1 MEIMKTKTMTVLLS
15 AVALAS
21 LPSSA
26 VEVDNVPDLINK
38 LKELNGTAGAVIG
51 LKEGDYHLPDE
62 AMDTDESYYGQ
73 STLLINKVKLVGL
86 GAKPEDVKLIGAG
99 NLRVIRSSGSATWIE
114 NLMITNGN
122 ATVKYK
128 TCDGSVRG
136 GGVIGSGTVT
146 NCIIV
151 GCSADFGG
159 GLSEDIYARAS
170 TIRGNSAKSGGGG
183 VNKCYSYGCTICD
196 NESSSHGGGI
206 YAPKALNDCLIASNS
221 VGSTSYGGGAYSV
234 KAATNCIFVG
244 NSAGYGGGA
253 GNHSSV
259 GPGGYALVNCALS
272 NNWSTGSSSGGG
284 GAYRYTLR
292 DCKVVGNWTEKAPGG
307 GAAFCHLYNCAVMF
321 NLAKGGSSG
330 GAHLGDA
337 SDNLIV
343 SNCFIYANMCS
354 NSLANAKG
362 GGVSGKGGTVIDSDI
377 VGNCAWATTGANR
390 TGSGGGAAEVKLVG
404 CRVHD
409 NYADSYGG
417 GVYECAARDCS
428 IYNNAAADA
437 AGGPNAYNAS
447 LNGCNI
453 ADASVAY
460 GSAVNSVFRDVR
472 EGTAVVLTNNPHK
485 ADFSCTQAKGV
496 WSAYPNATNC
506 LFVGNSFEQN
516 LFTSGGSQISALVN
530 CTIVSNVCRYT
541 FAYFKN
547 VASPLRVVNCVFFGN
562 LTPQNQSRDIYP
574 NGNTTDSSSIRF
586 SNVIYGVAREDM
598 NFDDWTDPADRGTI
612 WQFGA
617 NGIATTPKFSGLPG
631 APLEPKTSSP
641 LVGRG
646 KVMDWMALAY
656 DIRGSADGGKYQRLR
671 DGKCDLGAYQCWLD
685 RSGLMLLVR

>member
-1 MEIMKTKTMTVLLS
+1 MKTKTMTVLLS

-26 VEVDNVPDLINK
+26 VEVDNVPDLISE
-38 LKELNGTAGAVIG
+38 LKKLNGTTGAVIG
-51 LKEGDYHLPDE
+51 LKKGDYHLPDE
-62 AMDTDESYYGQ
+62 AMDTDESYCGQ
-73 STLLINKVKLVGL
+73 STLFVDKVKLIGL
-86 GAKPEDVKLIGAG
+86 GEKPEDVKLIGAG
-99 NLRVIRSSGSATWIE
+99 NLRVIRSPSSATWIE

-128 TCDGSVRG
+128 SCGGSVRG
-136 GGVIGSGTVT
+136 GGVIGKGTVT
-146 NCIIV
+146 NCIV
-151 GCSADFGG
+151 AGCSADFGG
-159 GLSEDIYARAS
+159 GLSEDVYVRAS
-170 TIRGNSAKSGGGG
+170 VIRNNSANSGGGAI
-183 VNKCYSYGCTICD
+183 NKCYSYGCTIRD
-196 NESSSHGGGI
+196 NKSGSHGGGV
-206 YAPKALNDCLIASNS
+206 YAPKALNDCLIVGNA

-234 KAATNCIFVG
+234 VAATNCTFVG

-253 GNHSSV
+253 GNYSSV
-259 GPGGYALVNCALS
+259 GPNGYTLVDCVLS
-272 NNWSTGSSSGGG
+272 NNWSTGASSGGG

-292 DCKVVGNWTEKAPGG
+292 DCVVVGNWTEKAPGG
-307 GAAFCHLYNCAVMF
+307 GASFCHLFDCAVMS

-330 GAHLGDA
+330 GVHLGDVG
-337 SDNLIV
+337 DNLIA
-343 SNCFIYANMCS
+343 SNCFIYANTCS
-354 NSLANAKG
+354 NALANAKG
-362 GGVSGKGGTVIDSDI
+362 GGVSGKGGVVFDSEI
-377 VGNCAWATTGANR
+377 VGNCVWATSGADR

-417 GVYECAARDCS
+417 GVYQCAARDCR
-428 IYNNAAADA
+428 IYNNVTADA
-437 AGGPNAYNAS
+437 TGGSNAYNAS
-447 LNGCNI
+447 LDGCDVV
-453 ADASVAY
+453 DASVAY

-472 EGTAVVLTNNPHK
+472 ESTAVVLTNNPHK
-485 ADFSCTQAKGV
+485 TGFSCTQTKGV

-574 NGNTTDSSSIRF
+574 NGNTSDSSSIRF

-598 NFDDWTDPADRGTI
+598 NFDDWTDPEDRETI

-617 NGIATTPKFSGLPG
+617 NGIATTPKFSGLPD
-631 APLEPKTSSP
+631 APFEPKTSSP
-641 LVGRG
+641 LVSRG
-646 KVMDWMALAY
+646 KVMDWMASAH
-656 DIRGSADGGKYQRLR
+656 DIRGLADGGKYQRLR

-685 RSGLMLLVR
+685 RPGLMLLFR